1 MSTVAERVSA
11 GIALLDE
18 EIPNW
23 RDKIDLTE
31 LNIRSTRNCVLGQV
45 FKTDDDSWE
54 NGYDRGRS
62 VLNFQDCSC
71 CSGEGQLNP
80 YDYGFDASQD
90 DDDLDVDTQ
99 FNQLQEEWKRQ
110 LSLVSA

>member
-18 EIPNW
+18 NVEGW
-23 RDKIDLTE
+23 RDKIDLAT
-31 LNIRSTRNCVLGQV
+31 LDIRHTRKCVLGQV

-54 NGYDRGRS
+54 SGYDRGRS
-62 VLNFQDCSC
+62 VLYFQSCEC
-71 CSGEGQLNP
+71 CSEEGELNP

-90 DDDLDVDTQ
+90 DDDLDIDTQ
-99 FNQLQEEWKRQ
+99 YDQLRKEWERQ